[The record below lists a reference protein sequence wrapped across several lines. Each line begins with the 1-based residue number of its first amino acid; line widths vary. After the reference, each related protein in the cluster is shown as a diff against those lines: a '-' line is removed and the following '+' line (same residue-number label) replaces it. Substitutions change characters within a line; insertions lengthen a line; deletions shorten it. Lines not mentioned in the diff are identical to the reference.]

1 MPGCCDYVQIYV
13 KEGNLGIP
21 CLVLELEFST
31 AAEFA
36 GPDQIQSWIEE
47 MHSYL
52 LVGKVFVNHRRP
64 SNDGKTR
71 YLIRA
76 GLPARDVTPDV
87 IRAVINVLSDE
98 YMDADGCLHD
108 LEKKSLQNLEEAFE
122 KNRKRSHHM
131 DAVMAELDAL
141 VGIEPVKKMVRQLV
155 DQKQNALLR
164 KASGL
169 KAIPMSPHLV
179 FTGNPGTGKT
189 TVARLVGHLYKQ
201 MGILSKGHVVE
212 VERSSLVAGYI
223 GQSALKTQEKC
234 EEALGGILFID
245 EAYSLAVESG
255 RDFGAEV
262 IQTILTFMENNRGN
276 FAVIAAGYPKE
287 MERFLDSNPGLRSRF
302 DSFLHFPDFTTQELQ
317 QIFFDLIESNDYILD
332 SRAREMACCAL
343 SELSGK
349 RGFANARDVRTL
361 FQKVVVN
368 QSARCNRNQLK
379 ARLQL
384 KRITEADVMPL
395 VRGAIAPQVKTDK
408 QLPFLP
414 GYL

>member
-1 MPGCCDYVQIYV
+1 
-13 KEGNLGIP
+13 
-21 CLVLELEFST
+21 
-31 AAEFA
+31 
-36 GPDQIQSWIEE
+36 
-47 MHSYL
+47 
-52 LVGKVFVNHRRP
+52 
-64 SNDGKTR
+64 
-71 YLIRA
+71 
-76 GLPARDVTPDV
+76 
-87 IRAVINVLSDE
+87 
-98 YMDADGCLHD
+98 
-108 LEKKSLQNLEEAFE
+108 
-122 KNRKRSHHM
+122 
-131 DAVMAELDAL
+131 MAELDAL

-384 KRITEADVMPL
+384 KRITEADVTPL
-395 VRGAIAPQVKTDK
+395 VRGAIAPQAKTDK